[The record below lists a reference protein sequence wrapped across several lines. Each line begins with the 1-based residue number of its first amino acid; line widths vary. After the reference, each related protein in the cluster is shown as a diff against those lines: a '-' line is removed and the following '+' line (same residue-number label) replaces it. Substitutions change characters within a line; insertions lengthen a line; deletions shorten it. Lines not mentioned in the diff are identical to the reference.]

1 VIPKTLSPA
10 ILQGHVLEVLRGL
23 PDESVHCVVTSPPYW
38 GLRTYGTAPQV
49 WGGDGNCLHS
59 WETVTIPSG
68 NGQVTHPMVAETLN
82 TASATRSPRAST
94 SCVNCG
100 AWKGELGLEPT
111 PELYVDHL
119 ADVFDALWRV
129 LRPDG
134 SLWLNLGDTYC
145 THPAGLTGA
154 KRWKASTLAIKDR
167 TGPEQAGS
175 IDKRPPGLKEKD
187 LVGIPWAVAFELRRR
202 GWFLREDIVWAK
214 RNPMPEPVR
223 DRPTRSHE
231 YVFLMTRS
239 PRYFYDAEAV
249 REPIQESSRLR
260 LRHHLPN
267 PRDNPRYHSK
277 HPRGD
282 FRRFP
287 MLANTDPKGRNLRS
301 VWQIATQPYPGAHFA
316 TFPEA
321 LAEVCIRAG
330 SSAKGACAECGTPWV
345 HKVKATGGGIGHDW
359 HPDKSLALGRGQGIA
374 APGIHDG
381 TYRRIDLGFRQAC
394 SCSTRSTVPCV
405 VLDPFMGSG
414 TVLAVARRLRR
425 RSVGVDLNPEYAV
438 LAKERIDLAV
448 KSLGGMAEVEA

>member
-1 VIPKTLSPA
+1 MKLSSN
-10 ILQGHVLEVLRGL
+10 LQG
-23 PDESVHCVVTSPPYW
+23 TSGVRSSP
-38 GLRTYGTAPQV
+38 LQ
-49 WGGDGNCLHS
+49 
-59 WETVTIPSG
+59 
-68 NGQVTHPMVAETLN
+68 
-82 TASATRSPRAST
+82 SPRGTTHETRGQSRQA
-94 SCVNCG
+94 G
-100 AWKGELGLEPT
+100 LGLEPT

-249 REPIQESSRLR
+249 R
-260 LRHHLPN
+260 
-267 PRDNPRYHSK
+267 
-277 HPRGD
+277 
-282 FRRFP
+282 
-287 MLANTDPKGRNLRS
+287 
-301 VWQIATQPYPGAHFA
+301 
-316 TFPEA
+316 
-321 LAEVCIRAG
+321 
-330 SSAKGACAECGTPWV
+330 
-345 HKVKATGGGIGHDW
+345 
-359 HPDKSLALGRGQGIA
+359 
-374 APGIHDG
+374 
-381 TYRRIDLGFRQAC
+381 
-394 SCSTRSTVPCV
+394 
-405 VLDPFMGSG
+405 
-414 TVLAVARRLRR
+414 
-425 RSVGVDLNPEYAV
+425 
-438 LAKERIDLAV
+438 
-448 KSLGGMAEVEA
+448 